1 MRWWLGALAALTVG
15 GAWASAAAASGSPP
29 PPDRDPF
36 YAAPASLGSYE
47 TGAVIRWRVV
57 DVSIGPVPISAL
69 GATAYQLLYRTDDPL
84 GRPMANVTTV
94 MVPSGARPSGGRA
107 LVSLQD
113 AEDSL
118 TTNCAPSYQLRVGE
132 RDNSDLAAEMPAAA
146 PSQLA
151 AGRVLIVPDVYGPRS
166 EFLVTTMEAHA
177 TLDSIRAAES
187 FAPAQLGGSRTP
199 VALVGYSGG
208 GHETMATAEIQ
219 PGYAPEL
226 NVVGVAAGGTPA
238 GDRET
243 FDYLDGRTGSGVE
256 MGAMIALQRAHRA
269 LRWSALLNSY
279 GRQVAAREASG
290 PGCVTPVVSGTDH
303 ARQWTTVPDPLGVRR
318 IAAAIAANALGQHA
332 PTAPTFLY
340 VSQHDELISLDDSD
354 KLAARWCSDGAHLD
368 YFRDPTDYVGPLGD
382 HLEAALAGFVPR
394 ALAYI
399 NDRFAGRSSPSTC
412 PSQPP
417 AAARRRCPAPR
428 VVTLRLRLP
437 AGLHVQRIRVTVN
450 GRRARVTRRGRR
462 TVRVNVPA
470 GTSGRLEIVVRVIGR
485 QHGRRREIDFREVF
499 GACS

>member
-1 MRWWLGALAALTVG
+1 MRWWLGVLAALTVG
-15 GAWASAAAASGSPP
+15 GAWGSAAAASGSPP

-36 YAAPASLGSYE
+36 YAAPASLGSYA
-47 TGAVIRWRVV
+47 TGAVVRWRVV
-57 DVSIGPVPISAL
+57 DVSIGSVPMSAL

-94 MVPSGARPSGGRA
+94 IVPSGARPGGGRA

-118 TTNCAPSYQLRVGE
+118 ATNCAPSYQLRVGE

-146 PSQLA
+146 PSQLS
-151 AGRVLIVPDVYGPRS
+151 AGRVLVVPDVYGPRS
-166 EFLVTTMEAHA
+166 EFLVTPMEAHA

-187 FAPAQLGGSRTP
+187 FPPAQLNGSLTP

-208 GHETMATAEIQ
+208 GHETMAAAELQ
-219 PGYAPEL
+219 PTYAPEL

-256 MGAMIALQRAHRA
+256 MGAMIALQRAHPSV
-269 LRWSALLNSY
+269 RWSGLLNAY
-279 GRQVAAREASG
+279 GRRVAAREASG
-290 PGCVTPVVSGTDH
+290 PGCVTPVVSGTDR
-303 ARQWTTVPDPLGVRR
+303 ASQWTTVPDPLSVRR
-318 IAAAIAANALGQHA
+318 IAAAVAANALGQHA
-332 PTAPTFLY
+332 PTAPAFLY
-340 VSQHDELISLDDSD
+340 VSQHDELISLNDSD
-354 KLAARWCSDGAHLD
+354 KLAVRWCSDGAHLD

-382 HLEAALAGFVPR
+382 HLEAALAGFIPR
-394 ALAYI
+394 ALAYL

-412 PSQPP
+412 SPRPP
-417 AAARRRCPAPR
+417 AAAQRSCPASR

-450 GRRARVTRRGRR
+450 GRRARFTRRGRR
-462 TVRVNVPA
+462 AVRVSVPA
-470 GTSGRLEIVVRVIGR
+470 NTSGRLRIIVRVIGHR
-485 QHGRRREIDFREVF
+485 HGRHREIDFREDLA
-499 GACS
+499 ACT